1 MMGNIFVT
9 RRFALLFKKTIME
22 RPAQLTGLIGLMLAI
37 IFILYF
43 IFKSQLSFSAA
54 QNIAFIW
61 GLAGGGCFLASFV
74 FGYFSSNANG
84 SSYLTLPASHFEKWL
99 CGVLIVGILYPLV
112 FLLFFRMMD
121 AGFVALFHRSLDSGS
136 PLYKE
141 QYNSVYIFSFTGRIA
156 IKVYSTFF
164 FFTGVALIGPLYFN
178 KAAFIKTALVFCA
191 ICFAIFGLNWLFADL
206 LFGQIDSAFP
216 YRNVD
221 ILVGKEVGSVELPE
235 RAFAIVSS
243 ALAYCIPVL
252 LWIVAY
258 IRLREKE
265 F

>member
-1 MMGNIFVT
+1 MRNVFNI

-22 RPAQLTGLIGLMLAI
+22 RPAQLSGLIGLMLVV
-37 IFILYF
+37 IFMLYF
-43 IFKSQLSFSAA
+43 IFKTAVGFGPA

-99 CGVLIVGILYPLV
+99 CGVLITGVFFPLV

-121 AGFVALFHRSLDSGS
+121 AGFVALYHRSLDPTS

-141 QYNSVYIFSFTGRIA
+141 QFSAVYLFSFTGRIA
-156 IKVYSTFF
+156 TTVYSTFF
-164 FFTGVALIGPLYFN
+164 IFTGTAIVGSLYFN
-178 KAAFIKTALVFCA
+178 KAAFIKTALLFCA
-191 ICFAIFGLNWLFADL
+191 ICFALFGLNWLFADL
-206 LFGQIDSAFP
+206 LFGRIDGAFP
-216 YRNVD
+216 FRDVD
-221 ILVGKEVGSVELPE
+221 LLVGKSVGSVELSQH
-235 RAFAIVSS
+235 AFKIVSY
-243 ALAYCIPVL
+243 AMAYCLPVL
-252 LWIVAY
+252 LWMVAY